1 EFMSTSIVLPATVV
15 SDGLSCFT
23 VAQEMGMAHNRTVTG
38 GGRGSVEVEE
48 HWAVNTILGNLKTAM
63 TGTYHAIKFAK
74 YAHRYLAEVQ
84 YRFNR
89 RYDLRAILPRLV
101 RAVAVTPAISEAGV
115 RAC

>member
-1 EFMSTSIVLPATVV
+1 
-15 SDGLSCFT
+15 
-23 VAQEMGMAHNRTVTG
+23 
-38 GGRGSVEVEE
+38 
-48 HWAVNTILGNLKTAM
+48 M

-101 RAVAVTPAISEAGV
+101 RAAAVTPAINEAGV

>member
-1 EFMSTSIVLPATVV
+1 M
-15 SDGLSCFT
+15 
-23 VAQEMGMAHNRTVTG
+23 
-38 GGRGSVEVEE
+38 EE
-48 HWAVNTILGNLKTAM
+48 HWAINTILGNLKTAM

-101 RAVAVTPAISEAGV
+101 RAAAVTPAINEAGV